1 MIEHYVSLNDTRHF
15 TGSRLTMNVA
25 ANAQLHHI
33 KLAFENPLSHH
44 FAHNDILLGGCR
56 GVQPQFSAWRRGAAP
71 QYQHPAER

>member
-44 FAHNDILLGGCR
+44 FAHNDILLGGM
-56 GVQPQFSAWRRGAAP
+56 PRRTATVFCLAARCCATI
-71 QYQHPAER
+71 PAPS